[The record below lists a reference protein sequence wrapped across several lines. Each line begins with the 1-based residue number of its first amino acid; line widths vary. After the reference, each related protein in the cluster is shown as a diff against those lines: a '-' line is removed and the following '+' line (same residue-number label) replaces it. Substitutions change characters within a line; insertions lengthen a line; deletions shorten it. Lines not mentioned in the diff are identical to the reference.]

1 MNTKTK
7 HDIMK
12 DFYTKRKEWLD
23 KYIKEN
29 VDTTKT
35 RETAFIKSKAKSL
48 CRDTKKQENNII
60 ARGEEDASK

>member
-29 VDTTKT
+29 VDTNKT
-35 RETAFIKSKAKSL
+35 RDAYIKCKAKSL
-48 CRDTKKQENNII
+48 CRDTKMQENNFI